1 MKDIGDVAKTLDT
14 LAAAQSF
21 AVAARR
27 HLAAVQVRLGGDR
40 EEFDMALEQLASL
53 VAGNLRGSQHF
64 DGRYDLRV
72 RPEGRGAPPAF
83 ARWFTASRLDPQS
96 GRSFH
101 VRVSRRQGGEPVRL
115 TCLTTA
121 RPAKLTLSRSK
132 RGGEQ
137 VSFTLPLPAGEDLA
151 GGIRSLNRVLALLD
165 LRASIRKRTVT
176 LHLLD
181 ATDGSAVRASLEN
194 SLGGWNLDNRSSAG
208 TPAVVRVDGVPTSA
222 ANGEF
227 WGRTPAWF
235 ARLRPGRAA
244 LGREFTLNVSG
255 GLPVGITPCQGL
267 GWQTTVNSETCIRL
281 GLMPFVADHLGDE
294 ALSIDALR
302 CAGTTATTAASSDG
316 KRQGRVAR
324 RARRVLNDLSILI
337 EIVGQTLQAVE
348 QIQQLQ
354 RQRSQVSIAPAA

>member
-1 MKDIGDVAKTLDT
+1 MKDIGDVANTLEL

-27 HLAAVQVRLGGDR
+27 HLAAVQVRLCGDR
-40 EEFDMALEQLASL
+40 EEFNVALEQLASFL
-53 VAGNLRGSQHF
+53 AGNLRGSQLF

-72 RPEGRGAPPAF
+72 RPDSRGTPPAF
-83 ARWFTASRLDPQS
+83 ARWYTASRLDRQN

-101 VRVSRRQGGEPVRL
+101 VRVSPRQGGEPVRL
-115 TCLTTA
+115 TCLPHA

-137 VSFTLPLPAGEDLA
+137 VSFTLPLPAGEDLRS
-151 GGIRSLNRVLALLD
+151 GIRSLNRVLALLD
-165 LRASIRKRTVT
+165 LRAAIHKQTVT

-181 ATDGSAVRASLEN
+181 ATDGSAVRASIEN
-194 SLGGWNLDNRSSAG
+194 SFAGWNLDNRASAG
-208 TPAVVRVDGVPTSA
+208 TPATVRVDGVPTSA

-244 LGREFTLNVSG
+244 LGREFTLNVRG
-255 GLPVGITPCQGL
+255 GLPIGITPCQGL

-281 GLMPFVADHLGDE
+281 GLMPFVAGQLGDE

-302 CAGTTATTAASSDG
+302 CAAANAESSNG
-316 KRQGRVAR
+316 KRSCRVAR

-337 EIVGQTLQAVE
+337 ELIGQTLQNVE

-354 RQRSQVSIAPAA
+354 RQRSQMSIASAA